1 MTTLLDAVE
10 SRTDL
15 SVNDVD
21 QLVALLGYRMR
32 EKTRAALKLKL
43 SAIATARWYEKY
55 SQVFK
60 KNGEWYCIPGADIA
74 LIRALLIEG

>member
-10 SRTDL
+10 GRISLTVD
-15 SVNDVD
+15 DVD

-32 EKTRAALKLKL
+32 DKTRTALKLKL

-60 KNGEWYCIPGADIA
+60 KNGEWFCIPSADIA